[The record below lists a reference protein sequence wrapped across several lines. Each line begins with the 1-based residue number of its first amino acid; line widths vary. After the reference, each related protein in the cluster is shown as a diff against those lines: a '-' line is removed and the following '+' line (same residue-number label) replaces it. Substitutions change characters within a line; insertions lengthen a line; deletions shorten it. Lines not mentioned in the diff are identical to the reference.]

1 MRVWHLFVIWE
12 WGFFVSRRL
21 GGNGADTGGAGNN
34 LIRPVLLS
42 HHFFQ
47 AEIVGVH
54 GLEVPAWVAD
64 LLTRGVMAEPGVEPS
79 GLSFRDKLR
88 LFGNSM

>member
-1 MRVWHLFVIWE
+1 M
-12 WGFFVSRRL
+12 
-21 GGNGADTGGAGNN
+21 
-34 LIRPVLLS
+34 
-42 HHFFQ
+42 
-47 AEIVGVH
+47 GVH
-54 GLEVPAWVAD
+54 GLEVPVWVAD